1 MRNYDDSHDQPFPGM
16 PVSAAEVAR
25 YLDSLEW
32 RFLDRGRCS
41 HGFITGPTDGTRA
54 ACNLS
59 PSWFRGWMGTGN
71 QAEYERCAAL
81 PRCKRCVTVLLERRW
96 PS

>member
-1 MRNYDDSHDQPFPGM
+1 MTTTDGDI
-16 PVSAAEVAR
+16 AR

-32 RFLDRGRCS
+32 RFLNRGRCS
-41 HGFITGPTDGTRA
+41 HGFVTAPTDGQSA
-54 ACNLS
+54 ACLVG

-81 PRCKRCVTVLLERRW
+81 PRCKRCVRVLLERRW

>member
-1 MRNYDDSHDQPFPGM
+1 MTPP
-16 PVSAAEVAR
+16 AEAVAR

-32 RFLDRGRCS
+32 RFLHCGRCS
-41 HGFITGPTDGTRA
+41 HGFTAGPNDNTRA

-71 QAEYERCAAL
+71 QNEYERCAAL
-81 PRCKRCVTVLLERRW
+81 PRCRNCIRILLERW
-96 PS
+96 AA